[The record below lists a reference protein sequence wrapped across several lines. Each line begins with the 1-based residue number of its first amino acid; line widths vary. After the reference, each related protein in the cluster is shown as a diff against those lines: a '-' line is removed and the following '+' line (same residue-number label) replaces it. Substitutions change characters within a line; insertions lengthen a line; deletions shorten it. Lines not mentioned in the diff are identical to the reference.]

1 MRTKTELEQV
11 VGKENVSDNPQALK
25 DYSGDYSLTQPSLP
39 NYVVWPKNPE
49 EIQGI
54 MRLADR
60 KKIPVIPSSSRV
72 HFHGATIPSQGGIIL
87 DLSRMN
93 KILNINEVDGSV
105 QIEPG
110 VTWEQLQ
117 TKLGEMGFRC
127 MIPLCPHPARSV
139 LTSFLEMEY
148 PVVSFFEYGM
158 PLQSMGVVWANGER
172 YTTGSASVRCFGQP
186 GCFASG
192 VNPQG
197 PGAIDFYRLFQGAQ
211 GTMGVVTWAIVK
223 IEPIPTLN
231 KTFFIPAIE
240 VTEIVEPLYAIGRRK
255 IGYECLA
262 LNNVNLAAILSESWP
277 ADSERLRESLPAWT
291 IILVLGGLRRRPK
304 EKIEY
309 EEEALREIRSSM
321 FPSLDLLTTLPGL
334 ARVEGKMPKMLS
346 SAWPSE
352 MTYWKQ
358 AYKGGFQD
366 LFFITTMDRVPELVE
381 AVYEQVS
388 DYQYP
393 LGDLGCYVQP
403 IENARACHCE
413 FNFYYNPHDPAS
425 IEKIQELYSE
435 AARTLLNMGVFFSRP
450 YGIVAD
456 MVYSRSSGYT
466 EALKK
471 FKGIVDPNGI
481 MCPGNL
487 CF

>member
-1 MRTKTELEQV
+1 MGIKKELVQV
-11 VGKENVSDNPQALK
+11 VGKEHVSDDLQTLK
-25 DYSGDYSLTQPSLP
+25 EYSRDYSLTQPSLP

-105 QIEPG
+105 RIEPG
-110 VTWEQLQ
+110 VTWEELQ
-117 TKLGEMGFRC
+117 AKLEEMGFRC
-127 MIPLCPHPARSV
+127 IIPFCPHPARSV
-139 LTSFLEMEY
+139 LTSFLEMEC

-172 YTTGSASVRCFGQP
+172 YTTGSASVGRFGQP
-186 GCFASG
+186 DCFASG

-211 GTMGVVTWAIVK
+211 GTMGVVTWAMVK
-223 IEPIPTLN
+223 IEPIPALN
-231 KTFFIPAIE
+231 KTFFIPAME
-240 VTEIVEPLYAIGRRK
+240 VTEIIEPLYAIGRRK
-255 IGYECLA
+255 IGYECLV

-277 ADSERLRESLPAWT
+277 ADFERLRESLPAWT

-309 EEEALREIRSSM
+309 EEEALREIKSSI
-321 FPSLDLLTTLPGL
+321 FPSLDLLASLPGL
-334 ARVEGKMPKMLS
+334 ARVEGKMPKMLR

-352 MTYWKQ
+352 KTYWKQ
-358 AYKGGFQD
+358 AYKGGCQD
-366 LFFITTMDRVPELVE
+366 LFFITTVDRVSQFVE
-381 AVYEQVS
+381 TVYEQANN
-388 DYQYP
+388 YQYP
-393 LGDLGCYVQP
+393 AADVGCYIQP

-413 FNFYYNPHDPAS
+413 FSFYHDPHDPESVGQIRALYA
-425 IEKIQELYSE
+425 ETAKI
-435 AARTLLNMGVFFSRP
+435 LLDMGAFFSRP
-450 YGIVAD
+450 YGLLAD
-456 MVYSRSSGYT
+456 IVYSKSSGYT
-466 EALKK
+466 AALKR
-471 FKGIVDPNGI
+471 FKGIIDPNGI